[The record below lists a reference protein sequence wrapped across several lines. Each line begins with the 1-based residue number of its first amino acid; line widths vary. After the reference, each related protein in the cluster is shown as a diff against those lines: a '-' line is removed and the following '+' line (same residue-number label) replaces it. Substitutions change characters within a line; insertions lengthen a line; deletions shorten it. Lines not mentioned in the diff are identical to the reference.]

1 MNTAEH
7 LLLESFRR
15 ERDESS
21 FRALY
26 RRHTPMLFA
35 MAIRLTGKRSEAEE
49 LTQEPWVRAVESI
62 NQFDGRALLSTWLTG
77 ILLNC
82 LREARRRYARDHAAI
97 DDAESASAKIF
108 PVFPGP
114 HTLVDT
120 TEVER
125 ALSQLAAGYREV
137 VLLHDVY
144 GYTHLEIADMLGI
157 QEGTSK
163 SQLMRGRAQLR
174 VLLTAPHS
182 AQPEHN
188 ERGAT

>member
-7 LLLESFRR
+7 LLLESLRR

-49 LTQEPWVRAVESI
+49 LTQETWVRAVERI
-62 NQFDGRALLSTWLTG
+62 DRFDGRALLSTWLTG

-97 DDAESASAKIF
+97 DDAESASAKII

-114 HTLVDT
+114 HTLVDAA
-120 TEVER
+120 EVER

-144 GYTHLEIADMLGI
+144 GHTHLEIADMLGI

-174 VLLTAPHS
+174 VLINAPHS